1 MVRRI
6 TSQLL
11 CPEEFLIVFS
21 PALTFFKNNRKFKLT
36 RGMASLMANH
46 DRQKND
52 IKVKKDLKEY
62 AAEGVEAVVP
72 YRGRVNEFI
81 NQLLGG
87 VRSGFS
93 YCGARNIIETWEK
106 AEFIQITQSSLI
118 ESKPHDV
125 EQI

>member
-1 MVRRI
+1 
-6 TSQLL
+6 
-11 CPEEFLIVFS
+11 
-21 PALTFFKNNRKFKLT
+21 
-36 RGMASLMANH
+36 MASFMANH

-72 YRGRVNEFI
+72 YRGNVADFI
-81 NQLLGG
+81 RQMLGG

-93 YCGARNIIETWEK
+93 YCGAKNIVETWEK
-106 AEFIQITQSSLI
+106 TEFIQITQSSLI
-118 ESKPHDV
+118 ESMPHDV

>member
-1 MVRRI
+1 
-6 TSQLL
+6 
-11 CPEEFLIVFS
+11 
-21 PALTFFKNNRKFKLT
+21 
-36 RGMASLMANH
+36 MASLMANH

-52 IKVKKDLKEY
+52 VKVKKDLKEY

-72 YRGRVNEFI
+72 YRGNVAEFI

-93 YCGARNIIETWEK
+93 YCGAKNISEVWRK
-106 AEFIQITQSSLI
+106 AEFIQITQSSLV

>member
-1 MVRRI
+1 
-6 TSQLL
+6 
-11 CPEEFLIVFS
+11 
-21 PALTFFKNNRKFKLT
+21 
-36 RGMASLMANH
+36 MASLMANH

-87 VRSGFS
+87 LRSGFS
-93 YCGARNIIETWEK
+93 YCGASNIIETWEK